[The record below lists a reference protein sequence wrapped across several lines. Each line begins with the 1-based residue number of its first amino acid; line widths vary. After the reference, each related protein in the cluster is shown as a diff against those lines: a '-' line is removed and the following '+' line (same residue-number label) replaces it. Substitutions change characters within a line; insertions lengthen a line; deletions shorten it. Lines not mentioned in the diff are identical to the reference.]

1 MERMAAP
8 LSEVVPILRE
18 SHCKARGIAKIPF
31 GDVPVAMFD
40 CIRAMHEN
48 GNLFIDV
55 KPENF
60 MLGSSASADS
70 SAKRCKKESVG
81 QRVRLI
87 DFGLVERFGDMSSSK
102 HRLDAFP
109 DAALIGTPTYASL
122 YIMSGHTPSRRD
134 DLEALGYVV
143 SELIL
148 MLASAG
154 ADTSGSAGRRKKNDD
169 NVLPWSHAASDS
181 ELKQIKTREMDVS
194 KRSTSKLFA
203 GLKSAG
209 ADIIMGNYFSTV
221 QGLAYTETPDY
232 DSIRSDL
239 KKLIVTTEGA
249 KETSRASSPPKAK
262 KSPARKMSA
271 RRKHE
276 DEDSDDSVKV
286 VDENTT
292 KPKVKKS
299 PARKMSARR
308 KQEDEDS
315 EDSVKVVDENTINC
329 KSSGK
334 KQKVSV
340 AKESVAA
347 RTTRNFSKSREI
359 GTQTDEIENDDSDSM
374 DWETLSN
381 GSNVAADNSSEDK
394 GVLKLCI
401 TEGPHAGHEI
411 SFGGDFL
418 GTVCV
423 GKDPASRAMKDAI
436 IFAVSK
442 DESAASVHAK
452 FAINSK
458 SNVHSVRVTDMASS
472 SGTFVNGSCL
482 PSGKSRQAFLG
493 DKIKIGRSLFEIRKA

>member
-18 SHCKARGIAKIPF
+18 SHGKARGIAKIPF
-31 GDVPVAMFD
+31 GEVPVAMFD

-60 MLGSSASADS
+60 MLGSASADS

-102 HRLDAFP
+102 HRVDAFP

-122 YIMSGHTPSRRD
+122 NIMSGHTPSRRD

-154 ADTSGSAGRRKKNDD
+154 ADGSAGRRKKKDD
-169 NVLPWSHAASDS
+169 NVLPWSHAASDN
-181 ELKQIKTREMDVS
+181 ELKQIKSREMDVS

-232 DSIRSDL
+232 DSIRCDL
-239 KKLIVTTEGA
+239 KKLIVTTEGG
-249 KETSRASSPPKAK
+249 KEALRASSPPKVK

-286 VDENTT
+286 VDENT
-292 KPKVKKS
+292 
-299 PARKMSARR
+299 
-308 KQEDEDS
+308 
-315 EDSVKVVDENTINC
+315 INC

-334 KQKVSV
+334 IQKVSV
-340 AKESVAA
+340 AKETVAA
-347 RTTRNFSKSREI
+347 RTTRNVSKSREI
-359 GTQTDEIENDDSDSM
+359 GTQTGEIEGDDSDSM
-374 DWETLSN
+374 DWETASN
-381 GSNVAADNSSEDK
+381 ISNVVADNASNDK
-394 GVLKLCI
+394 GVLKLCV

-436 IFAVSK
+436 KFAVSK
-442 DESAASVHAK
+442 DESASCVHAK
-452 FAINSK
+452 FVINSK

-482 PSGKSRQAFLG
+482 PSGKSKQAFLG
-493 DKIKIGRSLFEIRKA
+493 DKIKIGGSLFEIRKV

>member
-1 MERMAAP
+1 MERMTAP
-8 LSEVVPILRE
+8 LSEVVPILFE
-18 SHCKARGIAKIPF
+18 SHGKARGVAKIPF
-31 GDVPVAMFD
+31 GEVPVAMLD

-60 MLGSSASADS
+60 MLGSASADS

-109 DAALIGTPTYASL
+109 DATLIGTPTYASL
-122 YIMSGHTPSRRD
+122 NIMSGHTPSRRD

-154 ADTSGSAGRRKKNDD
+154 AGTSGSAGRRKKNDAD
-169 NVLPWSHAASDS
+169 VLPWSHAASDH
-181 ELKQIKTREMDVS
+181 ELRQIKSREMDVS

-221 QGLAYTETPDY
+221 RGLAYTEAPDY
-232 DSIRSDL
+232 DSIRCDL
-239 KKLIVTTEGA
+239 KKLVVTTEGA
-249 KETSRASSPPKAK
+249 KEASRASSPPKPK

-276 DEDSDDSVKV
+276 DEDSDDSV
-286 VDENTT
+286 E
-292 KPKVKKS
+292 
-299 PARKMSARR
+299 
-308 KQEDEDS
+308 
-315 EDSVKVVDENTINC
+315 VVDENTINR

-334 KQKVSV
+334 IQKVSA

-347 RTTRNFSKSREI
+347 RTTRNVSKSREI
-359 GTQTDEIENDDSDSM
+359 GTQTDEIGDDSDSM
-374 DWETLSN
+374 DWETINTIKSTARD
-381 GSNVAADNSSEDK
+381 GSNVAAANYS
-394 GVLKLCI
+394 GVLKLCV

-411 SFGGDFL
+411 SFGGDHP

-423 GKDPASRAMKDAI
+423 GKDPASRAMKDVI
-436 IFAVSK
+436 KFAVSK
-442 DESAASVHAK
+442 DESASSVHAK

-482 PSGKSRQAFLG
+482 PSGKSRQAFVG
-493 DKIKIGRSLFEIRKA
+493 DKIKIGGSLFEIRKA

>member
-60 MLGSSASADS
+60 MLGSASADS

-102 HRLDAFP
+102 HRPDTFP

-249 KETSRASSPPKAK
+249 KEASRASSPPKAK

-286 VDENTT
+286 VDENT
-292 KPKVKKS
+292 
-299 PARKMSARR
+299 
-308 KQEDEDS
+308 
-315 EDSVKVVDENTINC
+315 INC

-334 KQKVSV
+334 IQKVSV

-347 RTTRNFSKSREI
+347 STTRNFS
-359 GTQTDEIENDDSDSM
+359 TQTDEIENDDSDSM
-374 DWETLSN
+374 DWETVSN
-381 GSNVAADNSSEDK
+381 GSNVAADNGSEDK
-394 GVLKLCI
+394 GVLKLCV

-472 SGTFVNGSCL
+472 SGTYVNGSCL